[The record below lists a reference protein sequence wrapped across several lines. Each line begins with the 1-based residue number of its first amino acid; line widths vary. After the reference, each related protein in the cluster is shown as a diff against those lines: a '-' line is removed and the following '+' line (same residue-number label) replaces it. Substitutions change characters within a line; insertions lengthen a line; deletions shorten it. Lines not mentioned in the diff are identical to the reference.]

1 MARLTALLIAS
12 CLASANCNA
21 QIESM
26 IDSNLYHGRVKLV
39 WEFMQRFNGEELH
52 PSVKPSDQDAE
63 RANLLQLF
71 DYEKIASNAPVN
83 ESSALQLVDSISS
96 NAVKL
101 HFYDKE
107 WYATARCV
115 GHLKEKEVK
124 FDLLLTV
131 EPRGDN
137 MYKWVISDVSGEIFH
152 LKPSR
157 YSETIM
163 LLPNEHESDFMKLN
177 SITAE
182 KDDYITLYTSK
193 TNPVNRLSVFNT
205 LVYYDVLN
213 IDYVS
218 DIEYTFMQVPGYT
231 FTIHEIEREST
242 NAGWLITS
250 WNKISQEDKN
260 LRLDALYHGH
270 YAQSDS
276 ASHKN
281 VVRTPIPTK
290 TPQEAIKKV
299 ESFIACLNN
308 FINKKDPDSLDDLE
322 NSVKGRYHFIISD
335 DISDYLVK
343 FYGLKTSESYFIES
357 LTNCMIRN
365 DFPFQSITV
374 SNLQEFVNNDIK
386 SRYANGFSLISGE
399 MTADGKGTKISENV
413 VFFVYDNQIAG
424 IKRISDCF

>member
-137 MYKWVISDVSGEIFH
+137 MYKWVISDVSGEIFN

-157 YSETIM
+157 DSETIM
-163 LLPNEHESDFMKLN
+163 LLPNEHESNFMKLN

-231 FTIHEIEREST
+231 FTIREIKREST

-250 WNKISQEDKN
+250 WNKLNREDKR
-260 LRLDALYHGH
+260 LRLDALYHGD

-281 VVRTPIPTK
+281 IVKTLITTK
-290 TPQEAIKKV
+290 TLQEAIKKV

-308 FINKKDPDSLDDLE
+308 SINKKDPDSWDDLE
-322 NSVKGRYHFIISD
+322 NSVKGRYRFIISD
-335 DISDYLVK
+335 DISDYLAE
-343 FYGLKTSESYFIES
+343 FYRLKPSESYSMES
-357 LTNCMIRN
+357 MIMCMGHD
-365 DFPFQSITV
+365 DFPFQRITV
-374 SNLQEFVNNDIK
+374 SNLQEFVNKDIK
-386 SRYANGFSLISGE
+386 SRYGNGFTLISGE
-399 MTADGKGTKISENV
+399 MTAHGKDTKISENV

-424 IKRISDCF
+424 IKRITDCF